1 MGEVKDHTRFDFGTL
16 TEREKYKLLIGT
28 VIPRP
33 IALVTTLT
41 ESVKTGEFKGIAVAA
56 G

>member
-1 MGEVKDHTRFDFGTL
+1 M

-33 IALVTTLT
+33 IALVTTP
-41 ESVKTGEFKGIAVAA
+41 GIDGRQTMVRSP
-56 G
+56 

>member
-1 MGEVKDHTRFDFGTL
+1 MDMSTT
-16 TEREKYKLLIGT
+16 TEPAMRIDGSDSVVEADLSRLSWDEQYKLISST

-33 IALVTTLT
+33 IALVSLKPI
-41 ESVKTGEFKGIAVAA
+41 SA